1 MTSDHFFRPDL
12 GILDSWESVMAAA
25 TTMTTW
31 QTISAKWE
39 AAKPAVY
46 ALAIGLVAGP
56 FISNMLGWQVTS
68 GSAQSQARAGVVEQ
82 GAMLCEERARR
93 EVKDTGKLDWS
104 ARSDLAKKWS
114 IMPGSSSAD
123 SEIASACARRLAT

>member
-1 MTSDHFFRPDL
+1 
-12 GILDSWESVMAAA
+12 MAAT

-39 AAKPAVY
+39 TARPAVY

-56 FISNMLGWQVTS
+56 IISNMLGWQVTS
-68 GSAQSQARAGVVEQ
+68 GSAQSQARAGIVEQ
-82 GAMLCEERARR
+82 GAMLCEERARA
-93 EVKDTGKLDWS
+93 EVKETGKLDWS

-114 IMPGSSSAD
+114 IMPGANAAD
-123 SEIASACARRLAT
+123 SEVASACARKLAT